1 MIMAMEGRSR
11 KLDRRD
17 WPAFLNR
24 IVPQGVWQS
33 LSRSSKQSKG
43 DPPSRDDPR
52 IRWSRKFV
60 VLAYIAI
67 GWAAPRTLGERFD
80 QARQWVVDLFPSR
93 RRPGR
98 TYVGLTK
105 AAGRHGVGQP
115 GGEEVDQHVGQD
127 VGDDDRRLEL
137 RGRGGTWPARHRRI
151 AELVAPW
158 ADPGGASC

>member
-60 VLAYIAI
+60 VLGFLEPVVARVPLAS
-67 GWAAPRTLGERFD
+67 A
-80 QARQWVVDLFPSR
+80 QARLRELLDAKWDAGMGGGSE
-93 RRPGR
+93 
-98 TYVGLTK
+98 
-105 AAGRHGVGQP
+105 AA
-115 GGEEVDQHVGQD
+115 
-127 VGDDDRRLEL
+127 
-137 RGRGGTWPARHRRI
+137 A
-151 AELVAPW
+151 
-158 ADPGGASC
+158 